1 MGYDVEQTLDMQIKA
16 MCRLFGKGAPYM
28 EEILKIYEDTVNG
41 QERINKAAI
50 WFREHVD
57 AEKIYDLYEKALEA
71 AGDDGVAANNVRLMR
86 MAFRYSM
93 IDPEL
98 SVPGDPVSDEIIYM
112 ARNFNSYMTKTGYGI
127 TIAVN
132 YFLKN
137 NKFNIRMPEG
147 EVPDLSKTDKWYQ
160 FA

>member
-1 MGYDVEQTLDMQIKA
+1 
-16 MCRLFGKGAPYM
+16 
-28 EEILKIYEDTVNG
+28 
-41 QERINKAAI
+41 
-50 WFREHVD
+50 
-57 AEKIYDLYEKALEA
+57 
-71 AGDDGVAANNVRLMR
+71 
-86 MAFRYSM
+86 M